1 MSPARKQLYAAG
13 IVLDKAK
20 LWDLRASQENTL
32 PTLQASLRKP
42 TKKDI
47 LGGLLIGFDMIPP
60 TSVADDPAST
70 SICRA
75 LLGCMGRL

>member
-13 IVLDKAK
+13 SVLDKAK
-20 LWDLRASQENTL
+20 LWDLRASQEN
-32 PTLQASLRKP
+32 ASHPAGKP
-42 TKKDI
+42 EEANKEI
-47 LGGLLIGFDMIPP
+47 LGGLPIGFDMSPP
-60 TSVADDPAST
+60 TSVADNPAST